1 MLPRTP
7 ASRGPQLS
15 GAVVIP
21 TSQAERRRAS
31 ATPEQGA
38 GARRPLSLVLAWT
51 RSTEETIP
59 AGCSPLSGRPR
70 KTALSPR
77 TSSAPCAPVRCGGG
91 RRHPAAGNR
100 VAPSGA
106 RAPCPLRSL
115 RSDSGRG
122 LAARAPCP
130 DPRHLARPHADQS
143 VRGSGDGRGGPPT
156 CTYAFELHYP
166 ISPGEVNPARG
177 GRGAPAWPLTRLTP
191 QPQTTRDTCAR
202 AHSLSPEGARRPA
215 LSPSSAVPSS
225 AYILRS
231 HHGY

>member
-1 MLPRTP
+1 MLSPLGE
-7 ASRGPQLS
+7 AQEDGPVPTHLS
-15 GAVVIP
+15 SSLCACP
-21 TSQAERRRAS
+21 LRRR
-31 ATPEQGA
+31 E
-38 GARRPLSLVLAWT
+38 
-51 RSTEETIP
+51 
-59 AGCSPLSGRPR
+59 
-70 KTALSPR
+70 
-77 TSSAPCAPVRCGGG
+77 
-91 RRHPAAGNR
+91 AAGNR

-166 ISPGEVNPARG
+166 ISPGEVNPAQG

>member
-38 GARRPLSLVLAWT
+38 GARRPLSLILAWT

-77 TSSAPCAPVRCGGG
+77 TSPAPCAPVRCGGG
-91 RRHPAAGNR
+91 RRLGTAWRPAVHGRRVPFAVCAQTQGAAWQHEHPARTPATLR
-100 VAPSGA
+100 VPTLTSPSGGVGMGA
-106 RAPCPLRSL
+106 EAPR
-115 RSDSGRG
+115 
-122 LAARAPCP
+122 
-130 DPRHLARPHADQS
+130 
-143 VRGSGDGRGGPPT
+143 
-156 CTYAFELHYP
+156 
-166 ISPGEVNPARG
+166 PART
-177 GRGAPAWPLTRLTP
+177 PLSCIIPSRLE
-191 QPQTTRDTCAR
+191 R
-202 AHSLSPEGARRPA
+202 
-215 LSPSSAVPSS
+215 
-225 AYILRS
+225 
-231 HHGY
+231 